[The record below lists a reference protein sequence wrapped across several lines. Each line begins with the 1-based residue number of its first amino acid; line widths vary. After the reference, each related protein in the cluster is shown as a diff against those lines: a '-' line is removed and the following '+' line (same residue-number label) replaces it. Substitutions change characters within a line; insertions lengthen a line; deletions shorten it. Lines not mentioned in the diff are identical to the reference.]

1 MPAKAQQ
8 KGKGSVH
15 TIDSL
20 AVHFGIK
27 DMGTKTQPQP
37 HRVVTTDDEYYSY
50 VNGDLWDDGSDPLK
64 FWEACRLFPSPAPS
78 SNLLV
83 TKQSKRKA
91 YPTIFAI
98 AMDYLPI
105 QASAVPCERMLKYD
119 YKECYLTFTEG
130 TKLDQRDLLEDEPEE
145 LDCDSGGALVLHQE
159 EAIDALIAS
168 ASQEE
173 GNQLQADIILADI

>member
-15 TIDSL
+15 TINSL
-20 AVHFGIK
+20 VAHFGIK

-50 VNGDLWDDGSDPLK
+50 VNGDLWDDGLDPLK
-64 FWEACRLFPSPAPS
+64 FWEACKLFPSPAPS

-105 QASAVPCERMLKYD
+105 QASAKKSC
-119 YKECYLTFTEG
+119 LTFTEG

>member
-1 MPAKAQQ
+1 MPISALKQ
-8 KGKGSVH
+8 GKGSVH

-37 HRVVTTDDEYYSY
+37 QREVTPDDEYYTY

-64 FWEACRLFPSPAPS
+64 FWE
-78 SNLLV
+78 
-83 TKQSKRKA
+83 
-91 YPTIFAI
+91 
-98 AMDYLPI
+98 
-105 QASAVPCERMLKYD
+105 MLKYD
-119 YKECYLTFTEG
+119 YKKSRLTFTEG
-130 TKLDQRDLLEDEPEE
+130 TKLHQHDLLDDEPEE

-159 EAIDALIAS
+159 EAVDTLIES

-173 GNQLQADIILADI
+173 VDQLQADIILVDF